1 MTVDDGETRP
11 EKRVEEW
18 KQVKRWRRPALA
30 ASKPELQLSCATGEP
45 HSVFVFQ
52 PSRLYEETNKERTM
66 YNQKVDARVEK
77 IHSWKI
83 SNNGTE
89 IVSNVNR
96 S

>member
-1 MTVDDGETRP
+1 MDT
-11 EKRVEEW
+11 
-18 KQVKRWRRPALA
+18 
-30 ASKPELQLSCATGEP
+30 ASISCFEAGALQLSCATGEP
-45 HSVFVFQ
+45 RSVFVFE
-52 PSRLYEETNKERTM
+52 PSRLYEETDKERTM
-66 YNQKVDARVEK
+66 YNQKVDATVEK